1 MLCTFHTSLFLWW
14 EIKSWE
20 SCLVIR
26 RVLSH
31 AQQYALF
38 PSCLC
43 RDCASQW
50 MGEWKIWEK
59 GKTLAL
65 SQVDRS
71 NDDFCQG
78 VFLRRNWTQKN
89 FMNAKGML
97 TRTSES
103 PGFPTIEQNI
113 FQSKRVRRNFSDS
126 FECWCKETYLASTL
140 RSCLSPVVVPVLIW
154 SCLSFSFAHPFSY
167 NFVHSGIKRD
177 NDIGDTVLDE

>member
-1 MLCTFHTSLFLWW
+1 MSLFLRW

-31 AQQYALF
+31 AQQYALI
-38 PSCLC
+38 PNCLC

-65 SQVDRS
+65 SQVGRS

-78 VFLRRNWTQKN
+78 VFVRRNLTQKN

-97 TRTSES
+97 TRVARFSNNWTEYL
-103 PGFPTIEQNI
+103 PELARQKKFFKPFWLLIYRNI
-113 FQSKRVRRNFSDS
+113 
-126 FECWCKETYLASTL
+126 
-140 RSCLSPVVVPVLIW
+140 
-154 SCLSFSFAHPFSY
+154 
-167 NFVHSGIKRD
+167 SGIYLEILSVACCGPRSYWKLSQLQLC
-177 NDIGDTVLDE
+177 TSFL

>member
-1 MLCTFHTSLFLWW
+1 MLCTFHTSLFLRW

-113 FQSKRVRRNFSDS
+113 FRASASEEISRILLSVDVKKHIWHLPWDPVCRLLWSQFL
-126 FECWCKETYLASTL
+126 FEA
-140 RSCLSPVVVPVLIW
+140 V
-154 SCLSFSFAHPFSY
+154 
-167 NFVHSGIKRD
+167 
-177 NDIGDTVLDE
+177 

>member
-1 MLCTFHTSLFLWW
+1 MSLFLRW

-65 SQVDRS
+65 SQVGRS

-78 VFLRRNWTQKN
+78 VFVRRNLTQKN

-97 TRTSES
+97 TRVA
-103 PGFPTIEQNI
+103 
-113 FQSKRVRRNFSDS
+113 RFSNNWT
-126 FECWCKETYLASTL
+126 EYLPELA
-140 RSCLSPVVVPVLIW
+140 RQKKFFKPFWVLI
-154 SCLSFSFAHPFSY
+154 Y
-167 NFVHSGIKRD
+167 RNISGIYLEILSVACCGPRSYWKLSQLQLC
-177 NDIGDTVLDE
+177 TSFL